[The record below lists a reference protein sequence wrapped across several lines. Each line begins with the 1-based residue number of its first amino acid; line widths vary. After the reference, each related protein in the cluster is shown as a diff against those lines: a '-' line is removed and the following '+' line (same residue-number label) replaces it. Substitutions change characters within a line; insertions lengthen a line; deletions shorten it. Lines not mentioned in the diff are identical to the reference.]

1 MDGVHRIPVFLGLLK
16 DRKTE
21 RIDRKEESD
30 YSHYSLL
37 FIKSSFLFRSIYRKY
52 AKVGY
57 FLACTLPR
65 MCNSLLDSRS
75 RIRTSYGVRTT

>member
-57 FLACTLPR
+57 FLVCTLPR